1 MKSVPRAPS
10 GRLLPMIYVN
20 IRGFK
25 SEAKRRLP
33 SEHAL
38 LKLLRAAPDEL
49 ALPDLAVRFQDWMA
63 LLED

>member
-1 MKSVPRAPS
+1 
-10 GRLLPMIYVN
+10 MIYVN